1 LKLAIAGKGGVG
13 KTFVAAS
20 LARILARKGLETIA
34 IDADPAMNLGRSL
47 GVAQDKLAT
56 IVPLS
61 DNSDLI
67 AEKTGARPGEMGS
80 VFNVTPNVSDV
91 ADRYGV
97 EAPDGV
103 RLLVMGT
110 VKSGGIGCMCP
121 ANALLRALMRNV
133 LIERKE
139 FVVMDMEAGL
149 EHLGRGTV
157 RGVDLLLTVVE
168 PGNQSLD
175 TASKIRRLAQ
185 DLGIGRMAGIANKVR
200 GLKEMGFIRERLANI
215 PLTLC
220 SVIPFDL
227 RVTEADMLGL
237 PAIDYAPASPA
248 LKEVEALSEWVLM
261 SSDTPD
267 EPRAGRLSA

>member
-13 KTFVAAS
+13 KTFVTAS
-20 LARILARKGLETIA
+20 LARTLARKGFETIA

-47 GVAQDKLAT
+47 GVAQDKLALIT
-56 IVPLS
+56 PLS
-61 DNSDLI
+61 DNNELV
-67 AEKTGARPGEMGS
+67 AEKTGARPGEIGS

-157 RGVDLLLTVVE
+157 RGVDVLFAVVE

-175 TASKIRRLAQ
+175 TASRINRLAQ
-185 DLGIGRMAGIANKVR
+185 DLGIRRMAGIANKVR
-200 GLKEMGFIRERLANI
+200 GLKEMDFVKEKLATI

-220 SVIPFDL
+220 SIIPFDL
-227 RVTEADMLGL
+227 RVAEADMLGL

-248 LKEVEALSEWVLM
+248 LKEVEALSEWVLL
-261 SSDTPD
+261 SSEVRDT
-267 EPRAGRLSA
+267 S

>member
-13 KTFVAAS
+13 KTFVTAS
-20 LARILARKGLETIA
+20 LARTLARKGFETIA

-47 GVAQDKLAT
+47 GVAQDKLALIT
-56 IVPLS
+56 PLS
-61 DNSDLI
+61 DNSELV

-133 LIERKE
+133 LIERRE

-157 RGVDLLLTVVE
+157 RGVDVLFAVVE

-175 TASKIRRLAQ
+175 TASKISRLAR
-185 DLGIGRMAGIANKVR
+185 DLGIRKIAGIANKVR
-200 GLKEMGFIRERLANI
+200 GLKEMDFVKERLAMV

-220 SVIPFDL
+220 SIIPFDL
-227 RVTEADMLGL
+227 KVAEADMLGL
-237 PAIDYAPASPA
+237 PAIDYVPASPA
-248 LKEVEALSEWVLM
+248 LKEVEALSEWVLL
-261 SSDTPD
+261 SSEARDSP
-267 EPRAGRLSA
+267 

>member
-1 LKLAIAGKGGVG
+1 MKLAIAGKGGVG

-267 EPRAGRLSA
+267 EPRAGRLNA

>member
-267 EPRAGRLSA
+267 EPRAGRLNA